1 MHFCD
6 FLANCLR
13 ESAVFSRF
21 LCPFF
26 LLRFFCVT
34 LSLIFTAAASFHAR
48 FLVLLC
54 VVTFQN
60 STNNQS
66 TIDNSL
72 VHYQFST
79 SIFKMSPEESIVL
92 FGLLA
97 LFCFTLSYPFLM
109 AFIIIVILFLL
120 FFLRQN
126 GYHNI
131 DEVSNVS
138 NNPFTTTA
146 SPKPYS
152 AMSNSMMST
161 SVTSYSNAI
170 YSGSPSESR

>member
-1 MHFCD
+1 
-6 FLANCLR
+6 
-13 ESAVFSRF
+13 
-21 LCPFF
+21 
-26 LLRFFCVT
+26 
-34 LSLIFTAAASFHAR
+34 
-48 FLVLLC
+48 
-54 VVTFQN
+54 
-60 STNNQS
+60 
-66 TIDNSL
+66 
-72 VHYQFST
+72 
-79 SIFKMSPEESIVL
+79 MSPEESIVL

-109 AFIIIVILFLL
+109 AFIIVVILFLL